1 MLLGYVPKHGVQMVW
16 GNSKGVGV
24 GGLGGLFGGGGGERE
39 QQTHTARTSR
49 RPKSGWEA
57 ARDEIGGGGKD
68 GRERQTKHRV
78 LLTP

>member
-1 MLLGYVPKHGVQMVW
+1 MTWCNDVGYVPKHGVQRVW
-16 GNSKGVGV
+16 GNNEGV
-24 GGLGGLFGGGGGERE
+24 GGLGGFVWGGE
-39 QQTHTARTSR
+39 QIHTARTSR